1 MMRIVF
7 VFIVL
12 LSVGACSNTG
22 PEQVNVYEMASFSE
36 NKQNTLVS
44 SFTDS
49 ETVLVFVEAIKN
61 AVKEPGIVDIIDPR
75 YQVKIDGKTYFLWID
90 KDYGIIMDSEDTHTI
105 YSLSNESA
113 LKILDL
119 LSK

>member
-22 PEQVNVYEMASFSE
+22 PEQVNVYEMASFPE

-44 SFTDS
+44 FTDS
-49 ETVLVFVEAIKN
+49 ETVDVFEKAFKN
-61 AVKEPGIVDIIDPR
+61 AVKKPGIVDMIDPG
-75 YQVKIDGKTYFLWID
+75 YQVKVDGKTYFLWID

-105 YSLSNESA
+105 YSLSNESTI
-113 LKILDL
+113 KIHDL